1 MSEKVER
8 EELREDEEEDDPVD
22 MFVSE
27 SLDDD
32 ESSEEEEFFRVLLF
46 PDEMTRD
53 DVPAMIRSRPLVHLD
68 GVSRKP
74 HLGQIDFSSGRLDRT
89 RIHRQ

>member
-32 ESSEEEEFFRVLLF
+32 ESSEEEEFFRILLF
-46 PDEMTRD
+46 PDEMT
-53 DVPAMIRSRPLVHLD
+53 VPAMIRSRPLVHLD